1 MDAFQFRPKFPK
13 YYSWYSTAAPL
24 IILVF
29 PAPVCQESIHALAT
43 PQWPLISSEWPV
55 IIGILRPVDH
65 IRNEPVIVLSHKN
78 LYHIISFEL
87 SAAGY

>member
-1 MDAFQFRPKFPK
+1 MDGFLFRPEFHK

-24 IILVF
+24 LLLVF
-29 PAPVCQESIHALAT
+29 PVPVYQESIHVLAT
-43 PQWPLISSEWPV
+43 PQWPLIPSEWPV

-65 IRNEPVIVLSHKN
+65 IRNEPVIVLSHTN

-87 SAAGY
+87 SAAEY